1 MPPLE
6 YAQHKRMKS
15 LLGRVFAIAL
25 FILVLMLAYYLLKEF
40 GILARLMDA
49 EKLNVW
55 ISELGYAG
63 PITIIALMAVAI
75 VINPIPSAPI
85 ALAAGAVYGH
95 TWGTVYVVAGATIGA
110 VGAFWIARL
119 LGYEMLSRYFGKRLQ
134 LGWLGSQNALM
145 AMVFISRLIPFL
157 SFDLVSYGAGLTPIR
172 TWRFLL
178 ATLAGLIPASFL
190 LAHFGGELTSSSLDQ
205 AMLILLLLGGLTLIP
220 IAVKGILSW
229 YRQRQTLY

>member
-1 MPPLE
+1 MSPLE
-6 YAQHKRMKS
+6 YAQHNRMKT
-15 LLGRVFAIAL
+15 LLGRVFAIAIL
-25 FILVLMLAYYLLKEF
+25 VLVLMLAYYQLKEF
-40 GILARLMDA
+40 GILARIMDA
-49 EKLNVW
+49 EKLNGW
-55 ISELGYAG
+55 ISELGYGG
-63 PITIIALMAVAI
+63 PIMIIALMAVAI

-95 TWGTVYVVAGATIGA
+95 AWGTVYVVAGATIGA

-119 LGYEMLSRYFGKRLQ
+119 LGYEMLSRYFGKQLR

-157 SFDLVSYGAGLTPIR
+157 SFDLVSYGAGLTPIK

-205 AMLILLLLGGLTLIP
+205 ALFIILLLGGLTLVP

-229 YRQRQTLY
+229 YRQRET